1 MIYFSLYIFEQTGE
15 VNSIFDI
22 IQSVPLYTK
31 GSIQK
36 NKKSILKAFRKDREE
51 SIIGPSVP
59 DKNPSK
65 DISTVEFYYT
75 PHMIKQKNY
84 RPSNLP
90 YRLSE
95 TIQVIDA
102 FTCIGSRFGL
112 KPLSVIV
119 EVCQS
124 NCGGNPIWANIY
136 YVANSEVP
144 ASIIRVNNFSTFID
158 RENIVTED

>member
-1 MIYFSLYIFEQTGE
+1 MIYFDLFIFEQTGE
-15 VNSIFDI
+15 VNSVFDI
-22 IQSVPLYTK
+22 LSKVPLNTK
-31 GSIQK
+31 E
-36 NKKSILKAFRKDREE
+36 NKQNILKNFRRDREE
-51 SIIGPSVP
+51 NIIGPLVP

-65 DISTVEFYYT
+65 DISTVKFYYT

-112 KPLSVIV
+112 KPLSVLV
-119 EVCQS
+119 EVCKS
-124 NCGGNPIWANIY
+124 NCGDNRIWANVY
-136 YVANSEVP
+136 YVADSEIP
-144 ASIIRVNNFSTFID
+144 SIVIEAKMCSIFLEEHHIPKK
-158 RENIVTED
+158 EK

>member
-1 MIYFSLYIFEQTGE
+1 MIYFDLFIFEQTGE
-15 VNSIFDI
+15 VNSVFDI
-22 IQSVPLYTK
+22 LSKVPLNTK
-31 GSIQK
+31 E
-36 NKKSILKAFRKDREE
+36 NKQNILKNFRRDREE
-51 SIIGPSVP
+51 NIIGPLVP

-112 KPLSVIV
+112 KSLSVIV

-124 NCGGNPIWANIY
+124 NCGNNPIWANIY
-136 YVANSEVP
+136 YVADSEIP
-144 ASIIRVNNFSTFID
+144 SSIIRVNSYSTFMD
-158 RENIVTED
+158 KENIVMDN

>member
-1 MIYFSLYIFEQTGE
+1 MIYFDLFIFEQTGE
-15 VNSIFDI
+15 VNSVFDI
-22 IQSVPLYTK
+22 LSSVPLNTK
-31 GSIQK
+31 GSMKK
-36 NKKSILKAFRKDREE
+36 NKQNILKNLRRDREE
-51 SIIGPSVP
+51 DIIGPLVP
-59 DKNPSK
+59 DKNPSE

-75 PHMIKQKNY
+75 PCMVKQKNY

-90 YRLSE
+90 YKLSE

-112 KPLSVIV
+112 KSLSVIV

-124 NCGGNPIWANIY
+124 NCGGNHIWANIY

-144 ASIIRVNNFSTFID
+144 ASTIRVNRYSTFMD
-158 RENIVTED
+158 KENIFMEN